1 MVGEGFRVDYS
12 SALGASATPLTL
24 LLGQLALWRAWQSR
38 VIVAVV
44 AARSAAWFV
53 RLTRALG
60 ATTAVS
66 SFLVILLYWV
76 LVWPAG
82 LGNVPVGAACD
93 ASQTTAVIATLGNP
107 ARLNC
112 LKTKIVPAL
121 AKSMAMR
128 EVVVLWQDPT
138 KPTPSISLARVVRM
152 PNSSLNNRYRVPL
165 LATCSAFLLDD
176 DHMCDQKCVD
186 SLWPSWNHAYFAAI
200 ASGCKQPDEPRR
212 RRADASCRM

>member
-1 MVGEGFRVDYS
+1 MTPRAMKSDRRGMSGIYFIGRKRGVIPPSILASGT
-12 SALGASATPLTL
+12 ASATVTQSATPS
-24 LLGQLALWRAWQSR
+24 LGPSPA
-38 VIVAVV
+38 
-44 AARSAAWFV
+44 SASPE
-53 RLTRALG
+53 LHPG
-60 ATTAVS
+60 APGAPE
-66 SFLVILLYWV
+66 
-76 LVWPAG
+76 PAG
-82 LGNVPVGAACD
+82 LDNVPVGAACD
-93 ASQTTAVIATLGNP
+93 ASQTTAVIATLGDP
-107 ARLNC
+107 ARLEF
-112 LKTKIVPAL
+112 LRTTIVPGL